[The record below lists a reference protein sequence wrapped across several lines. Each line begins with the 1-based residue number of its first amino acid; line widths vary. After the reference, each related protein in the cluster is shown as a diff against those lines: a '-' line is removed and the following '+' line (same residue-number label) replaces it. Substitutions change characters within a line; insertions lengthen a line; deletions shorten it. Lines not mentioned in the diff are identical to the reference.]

1 MPEIFHSVG
10 KVQSFGTDLDFS
22 FFFFL
27 EPTVNI
33 YSQYHKSCYPAS
45 DWLIG

>member
-22 FFFFL
+22 FFFFGADSKYL
-27 EPTVNI
+27 QSV
-33 YSQYHKSCYPAS
+33 S
-45 DWLIG
+45 